1 MEQVGSGV
9 ERVGSGMKGVG
20 SGVGHF
26 IRGEFSKF
34 NRHYLEFGVVKT
46 LARMVWGTFALKIEA
61 FACVNPIKGGGSKF

>member
-1 MEQVGSGV
+1 
-9 ERVGSGMKGVG
+9 MKGVG

-61 FACVNPIKGGGSKF
+61 FACVNPIKGGGYRWSCFEVVQK

>member
-34 NRHYLEFGVVKT
+34 NMDFV
-46 LARMVWGTFALKIEA
+46 F
-61 FACVNPIKGGGSKF
+61 